1 MAQPSTQTTGPGL
14 VRAMGRW
21 DLTAAVV
28 NAVVGSGIFG
38 LPSVLAQHLGAMSP
52 LAFGLGGLGIFTIV
66 LCFAEVSSRF
76 EDAGG
81 PYLYVRES
89 FGPLTGFQVG
99 WLHLWTRLFTGA
111 AVVNLFGTYLAQL
124 FPAAGS
130 GPGRALALTGLV
142 GLLAALNVIGVKQ
155 ATWAVNLFT
164 VAKLLPLGLLVV
176 LGLPRIGRDVL
187 ATQAVPAP
195 DWPAAVLLVVFAC
208 GGFESAVIPAGEA
221 QRPRR
226 DMAFAL
232 LVAMAGV
239 VALYA
244 SVQLVVV
251 GVVPHVASTGSA
263 PISAAFRALLGGA
276 GGVAAT
282 LAVLISTYGWTSGF
296 VLATPRVLLAM
307 ADRGEVPRFLGAVH
321 PRFRTPHVAILVNVA
336 LALVL
341 AVYGS
346 FAWAVTISV
355 VTRLVVYLLTCGA
368 LVILRARRTH
378 EAPGWRLPGGTAVA
392 ALGMAFCAWLLATRS
407 YEQIWILLVLLG
419 AGVATWGLARVD
431 SRRRARTM
439 GES

>member
-1 MAQPSTQTTGPGL
+1 MTPRSTETTGPGL

-38 LPSVLAQHLGAMSP
+38 LPSVLAQHTGALSP
-52 LAFGLGGLGIFTIV
+52 LVFVLGGLGIFTIV

-76 EDAGG
+76 EDGGG

-99 WLHLWTRLFTGA
+99 WLHLWTRLFSGA
-111 AVVNLFGTYLAQL
+111 AVVNLFGTYLAQIL
-124 FPAAGS
+124 PAAGS
-130 GPGRALALTGLV
+130 PAGRALALAGLV
-142 GLLAALNVIGVKQ
+142 GLLAALNVIGVRQ

-176 LGLPRIGRDVL
+176 LGLPRIRGDVL
-187 ATQAVPAP
+187 ATQAAPAL
-195 DWPAAVLLVVFAC
+195 DWTAAVLLVVFAC

-239 VALYA
+239 VVLYA

-251 GVVPHVASTGSA
+251 GVVPHAASTGSA
-263 PISAAFRALLGGA
+263 PISAAFRELLGGA
-276 GGVAAT
+276 GSVAAT
-282 LAVLISTYGWTSGF
+282 LAVLVSTYGWTSGF
-296 VLATPRVLLAM
+296 ILATPRILLSM
-307 ADRGEVPRFLGAVH
+307 ADRGEVPRALGAVH
-321 PRFRTPHVAILVNVA
+321 PRFRTPHVAILANAA
-336 LALVL
+336 LALAL
-341 AVYGS
+341 ALYGS
-346 FAWAVTISV
+346 FAWAATISV

-368 LVILRARRTH
+368 LVILRARRPH
-378 EAPGWRLPGGTAVA
+378 ETPGFRLPWGAVIPVT
-392 ALGMAFCAWLLATRS
+392 GIVFCVWLLATRS
-407 YEQIWILLVLLG
+407 YEQVWILLGLMAAG
-419 AGVATWGLARVD
+419 AALSWL
-431 SRRRARTM
+431 RR
-439 GES
+439 S